1 MNKLQSISAAV
12 LGLALTV
19 VPAVANSTVVPL
31 SPVGAWQMAT
41 GESKFEVSLCGDG
54 TQLCAQLVWLRDDA
68 KTPDTLPLLNHYVV
82 MNAKM
87 ALTNKWRGEAQYQGE
102 TVKGTITMVD
112 ANTMTLDGCKG
123 ALCKLLQLKRV

>member
-1 MNKLQSISAAV
+1 MNRFQTVSAAILV
-12 LGLALTV
+12 LALTV
-19 VPAVANSTVVPL
+19 VPAVANSTVKPL
-31 SPVGAWQMAT
+31 SPVGAWQLAT
-41 GESKFEVSLCGDG
+41 GESKFQVSLCGDG

-82 MNAKM
+82 MNAKL
-87 ALTNKWRGEAQYQGE
+87 ALTNKWRGEARYQGE